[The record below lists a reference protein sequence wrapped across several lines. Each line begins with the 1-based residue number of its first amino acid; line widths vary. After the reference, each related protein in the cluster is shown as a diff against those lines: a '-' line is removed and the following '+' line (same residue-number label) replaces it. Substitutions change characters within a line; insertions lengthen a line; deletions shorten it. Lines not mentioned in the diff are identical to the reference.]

1 MLKRLAESPRDVET
15 LSVTVSI
22 LTDIRPILG
31 AEAGQLQR
39 VVGESVGWVAEEFQS
54 GAWRQW
60 GSVERAVKEDALMLL
75 LRGGDAAAERVVD
88 TLLGDEE
95 EFREMKA
102 YRAAKREGNVEAR
115 VKEAFGSQETSVL
128 AAMSAVE
135 EDAFLADLV
144 RLLAEDAHT
153 LLTQNVM
160 YLFKYFNSNISTL
173 TVQTTLHS
181 TLPWDR

>member
-1 MLKRLAESPRDVET
+1 
-15 LSVTVSI
+15 
-22 LTDIRPILG
+22 
-31 AEAGQLQR
+31 
-39 VVGESVGWVAEEFQS
+39 
-54 GAWRQW
+54 
-60 GSVERAVKEDALMLL
+60 
-75 LRGGDAAAERVVD
+75 
-88 TLLGDEE
+88 
-95 EFREMKA
+95 
-102 YRAAKREGNVEAR
+102 
-115 VKEAFGSQETSVL
+115 
-128 AAMSAVE
+128 MSAVE

>member
-1 MLKRLAESPRDVET
+1 MLERLAESPRDVET

-22 LTDIRPILG
+22 WTEMRPILG
-31 AEAGQLQR
+31 AEAGRLQQR
-39 VVGESVGWVAEEFQS
+39 MKESMGWVAEEFQS

-60 GSVERAVKEDALMLL
+60 GAVERAVKEDALLLL

-88 TLLGDEE
+88 TLGEEE

-102 YRAAKREGNVEAR
+102 YRRAREGDMETR
-115 VKEAFGSQETSVL
+115 VKETFESQATSVL

-135 EDAFLADLV
+135 EDAFLAELV
-144 RLLAEDAHT
+144 RLLAEDAQS

-160 YLFKYFNSNISTL
+160 YLFKYFNSNISTWIG
-173 TVQTTLHS
+173 QTTLHA
-181 TLPWDR
+181 TPPWDR